1 MPIKSFCFNN
11 PPRYAFFGN
20 GRPASLNVA
29 LTGALLVAGLALG
42 WVCLQVYQTTQ
53 ETRALEL
60 EVQNAQSRIAE
71 HINNQKAKQALSTET
86 DLSKENLKA
95 VGNVI
100 KQLNVPW
107 QDIFK
112 QLEKTMPPDIALL
125 SIEPD
130 AQRGQIRLQAE
141 AESLDSLLRY
151 ASSLQNYSIFGRL
164 NYSKHQINEQDPNKP
179 VRLTFELGLSAP
191 HRLAKPGS
199 TNMQGSFE

>member
-1 MPIKSFCFNN
+1 
-11 PPRYAFFGN
+11 
-20 GRPASLNVA
+20 
-29 LTGALLVAGLALG
+29 
-42 WVCLQVYQTTQ
+42 VYQTTQ

-71 HINNQKAKQALSTET
+71 HINNQKAKQALSTDT

-95 VGNVI
+95 LGSVI

-130 AQRGQIRLQAE
+130 AQRGLIRLQAE

-164 NYSKHQINEQDPNKP
+164 YYSKHETNEQDPNKP
-179 VRLTFELGLSAP
+179 VRLSFELGLSAP
-191 HRLAKPGS
+191 NRLAKPGP
-199 TNMQGSFE
+199 TGMQGNFE